1 MDLKQLEYFIAI
13 AEEGKITLA
22 AQRLHIAQPPLSQQ
36 LKNLEDE
43 LGLTLFDRTS
53 RRLQIT
59 DAGKMFLIRAKQIVD
74 LSHTARKEME
84 DYARGYEGTVLLGI
98 TPTAVPLV
106 LSDNLAQFHSGY
118 PKISFEVFEGDTDYI
133 LDLVQKGIVDIG
145 IVRSPI
151 HRSSLRQ
158 LDKPSESMVAVML
171 PELNWSN
178 SNECTLEELDGKD
191 VILYRRYEALVLEE
205 FAAHQAVPRIVGK
218 CDRSY
223 TAMCI
228 AEGGLGIAILPAGAI
243 RMSQKHMVFKTIT
256 NPELYTKT
264 VAVWQP
270 SRHLSKSVQV
280 FLDYF
285 RLLP

>member
-22 AQRLHIAQPPLSQQ
+22 AQ
-36 LKNLEDE
+36 
-43 LGLTLFDRTS
+43 
-53 RRLQIT
+53 RLQIT

-74 LSHTARKEME
+74 LSHTARQEME
-84 DYARGYEGTVLLGI
+84 DYARGYEGTILLGI

-106 LSDNLAQFHSGY
+106 LSDSLVQFHSSY
-118 PKISFEVFEGDTDYI
+118 PKISFEVFEGDTSYI
-133 LDLVQKGIVDIG
+133 LDLVQKGIVDVG

-151 HRSSLRQ
+151 HCSSLCQ
-158 LDKPSESMVAVML
+158 LDKPSEPMVAVML
-171 PELNWSN
+171 PELNWSAC
-178 SNECTLEELDGKD
+178 NECTLEELDGKN
-191 VILYRRYEALVLEE
+191 VILYRRYESLVLEE
-205 FAAHQAVPRIVGK
+205 FAAHQVVPRIVGK

-228 AEGGLGIAILPAGAI
+228 AESGLGIAILPAGAI

-256 NPELYTKT
+256 TPELCTNT

-285 RLLP
+285 QLIA